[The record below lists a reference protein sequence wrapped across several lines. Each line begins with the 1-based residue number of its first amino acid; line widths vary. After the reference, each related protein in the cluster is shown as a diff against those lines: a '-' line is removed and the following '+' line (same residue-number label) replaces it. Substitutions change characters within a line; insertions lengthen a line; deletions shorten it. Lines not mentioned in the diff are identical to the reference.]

1 MHWPQ
6 KSQTVIKAGSYCFQL
21 LLHSRQPLLTA
32 WLPGVPVVTVSSSRV
47 AGPYRL
53 GYQCPYDFFSE
64 IMM

>member
-53 GYQCPYDFFSE
+53 GYQCPYDSFSE